1 MSSTGDM
8 VTLETAVTCCRT
20 FLLAGTADP
29 SSGDQ
34 PVCKCIASFSRG
46 LLATSREKVLYDE

>member
-1 MSSTGDM
+1 M